1 MHITASAPGTP
12 HGNGQNEVISST
24 QEHLI
29 LRENKK
35 NRKIFA
41 KMFGVSKK
49 VVFLHP
55 QIERLNA
62 IKRGISSVG

>member
-1 MHITASAPGTP
+1 METVKTRSYH
-12 HGNGQNEVISST
+12 QLRST
-24 QEHLI
+24 LI

-41 KMFGVSKK
+41 KKFGVSKK

-62 IKRGISSVG
+62 IKEGH